1 MKYLYIW
8 IFLIVIVGGV
18 WYTLERNN
26 ISLQDVIFGDVTT
39 IAIGGVRFQ
48 VEIADTPEKQRQGL
62 SGRDE
67 LGNTAGLLFVFPE
80 SNRHGIWMKDM
91 NFPIDVIWISEDLR
105 VVDITYNLTPESY
118 PHTFTPDEDARY
130 ALETNVDFA
139 RAYDI
144 HVGDTVSLPR
154 RLRP

>member
-1 MKYLYIW
+1 MRYLYIW
-8 IFLIVIVGGV
+8 IFLIVLISGV

-26 ISLQDVIFGDVTT
+26 ISLQDIVFGDTTT
-39 IAIGGVRFQ
+39 ISVGGVRFQ
-48 VEIADTPEKQRQGL
+48 VEVADTPEERQQGL

-67 LGNTAGLLFVFPE
+67 LGTIAGLLFIFPE
-80 SNRHGIWMKDM
+80 SDRHGIWMKDM

-105 VVDITYNLTPESY
+105 VIDITYNLTPESY
-118 PHTFTPDEDARY
+118 PRTFTPNADARY

-144 HVGDTVSLPR
+144 HVGDEVSLPQ